1 MNSKLILKQRDKQE
15 FCTQNVNL
23 SISAI
28 TSPVNTYIEA
38 GSATSLVCAV
48 AGSPGTATYAWYKV
62 VDDGSTAVDGAT
74 DATYTISTPATA
86 DNGGYYCQVTMT
98 VSGVANGPFSSE
110 TATLYVRGK
119 ILPKYYTICA
129 QACSTSTFQCDQK
142 VF

>member
-1 MNSKLILKQRDKQE
+1 
-15 FCTQNVNL
+15 
-23 SISAI
+23 
-28 TSPVNTYIEA
+28 VNTYIEA
-38 GSATSLVCAV
+38 GSATSLECAV
-48 AGSPGTATYAWYKV
+48 VDNSGAATYAWYKV
-62 VDDGSTAVDGAT
+62 VVGGTDTAVDGAT